1 MNLEFET
8 SHAGI
13 DDLIKG
19 AKRRLP
25 KFAFEYLDG
34 GCNEDV
40 NLFRNTEDIREIEL
54 IPQYLSKHTKSDMST
69 ELFGHTYSAPFGI
82 APVGLQG
89 LMWPKAPEILAKAA
103 HEHNIPFILSTVT
116 TASIETIAKITEGNF
131 WFQLYHPAD
140 PKVRDDIIKRA
151 EKAGC
156 PTLVILCDVPSFGF
170 RPRDIRN
177 GLAMPPKWTLENI
190 WQGCINPNWSIRTV
204 LNGLP
209 NFETLKP
216 YMPANLDLKRLGQF
230 MDKTFSG
237 RLNEERIKPI
247 RDMWPGNLVLKGV
260 ACEEDTERAI
270 RLGLDGVIVSNHG
283 GRQLDAG
290 ESSIKPLTRIAKKY
304 GHKIKVMMDSG
315 IRSGPD
321 IARTMARGAEF
332 TFLGRTFMYGVGA
345 LGKKGGQHTIA
356 ILKRQLQQVM
366 EQICCERV
374 QDFPNHL
381 PDSERPDVQSAT
393 SRLIRPKRKVAPKK
407 KAARKKVAKKKA
419 RRRR

>member
-116 TASIETIAKITEGNF
+116 TASIETIADITDGNF

-190 WQGCINPNWSIRTV
+190 WQGCIHPNWSIRTV

-216 YMPANLDLKRLGQF
+216 YMPKGLDLKRLGQF

-270 RLGLDGVIVSNHG
+270 RLGLDGIIVSNHG

-304 GHKIKVMMDSG
+304 GDKIKVMMDSG

-321 IARTMARGAEF
+321 IARTLARGAQF

-374 QDFPNHL
+374 KDFPNHL
-381 PDSERPDVQSAT
+381 TDAKPEVKSST
-393 SRLIRPKRKVAPKK
+393 SRLIRPKRKVTAK
-407 KAARKKVAKKKA
+407 KAARKKVVKKKA
-419 RRRR
+419 RRR